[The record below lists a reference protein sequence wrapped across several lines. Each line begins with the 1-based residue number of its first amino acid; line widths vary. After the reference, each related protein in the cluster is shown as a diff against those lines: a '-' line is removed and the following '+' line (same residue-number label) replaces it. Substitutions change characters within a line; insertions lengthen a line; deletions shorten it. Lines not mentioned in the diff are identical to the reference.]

1 MAGISSKAAG
11 KLENKRKFNDGTE
24 LTSEFDLNLYET
36 PHRGYDPQIGR
47 FWQID
52 ELADEYEDWS
62 PYVFSLNNP
71 IMLNDPTG
79 LYADSVKNKAGEWV
93 YSDNKDLDNVTVT
106 AVKKTGSVYHG
117 LSIYYSMMDYTGG
130 DLSRI
135 VNDQFREEMFRYQ
148 GIAEYRERVNAM
160 TRESDAFALEYGSYF
175 IPVGAGAR
183 FGGAVLKWG
192 AGKIITAA
200 GMRVL
205 KKSVANPQFRGRMLD
220 AITRNEGSNIA
231 KAIHGKAIDF
241 ATRNPANHNLILRV
255 AEKWGLIKMGA
266 TNKGPDI
273 IGKGFMEGRYWDFT
287 TPKAWQ
293 THIDKYMVEFGQGT
307 GLIYK
312 Y

>member
-11 KLENKRKFNDGTE
+11 KLENRYKFNDGTE
-24 LTSEFDLNLYET
+24 LTNDFDLNLYET
-36 PHRGYDPQIGR
+36 QHRGYDPQIGR

-79 LYADSVKNKAGEWV
+79 LYADSVKNKSGEWV
-93 YSDNKDLDNVTVT
+93 YFDNQDLENVTVT

-135 VNDQFREEMFRYQ
+135 VNDQFRNEMYRYQ

-205 KKSVANPQFRGRMLD
+205 KKAVANPALSKAMKD
-220 AITRNEGSNIA
+220 AMARHAGSNLE
-231 KAIHGKAIDF
+231 KALLGKGIDF
-241 ATRNPANHNLILRV
+241 ATRKLADKNLILR
-255 AEKWGLIKMGA
+255 AADKLGLIKMGA

-273 IGKGFMEGRYWDFT
+273 IGRGFMEGRYWDFT

-293 THIDKYMVEFGQGT
+293 AHINKYAAEFGQGT
-307 GLIYK
+307 PLLY
-312 Y
+312 